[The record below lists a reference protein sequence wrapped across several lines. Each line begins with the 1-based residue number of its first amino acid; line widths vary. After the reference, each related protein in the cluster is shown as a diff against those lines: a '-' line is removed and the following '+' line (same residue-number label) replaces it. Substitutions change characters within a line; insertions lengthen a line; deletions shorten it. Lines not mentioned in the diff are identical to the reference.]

1 MMLIPILFYPANYY
15 LHSVFILPMLATSDR
30 DRHWCWVGLVLLG
43 MSFSQY
49 FSYVPRGT
57 KFLEW
62 SYVLLVGYA
71 LIWIVQIAQSTR
83 QEEAAQEGSAL

>member
-1 MMLIPILFYPANYY
+1 
-15 LHSVFILPMLATSDR
+15 
-30 DRHWCWVGLVLLG
+30 

-49 FSYVPRGT
+49 FSYVPRDT

-71 LIWIVQIAQSTR
+71 LIWIVQIAPSTR
-83 QEEAAQEGSAL
+83 QEEAAHEGSAL